1 MTVAGAA
8 AAHETLPPA
17 AAHELLERAVSYARG
32 SLAGIGVQELHRRT
46 PCEEWDLAELLEHMA
61 DSLAVICEAARVGVV
76 LADPPPADP
85 VERLVETIRTRACT
99 VLSAWEPGSVADGV
113 VLGDRM
119 LPRTD
124 VALVGALEVTTHGWD
139 VAVSRGLPHP
149 VPDDLAHRLLPV
161 AQRVVTPSDRPHR
174 FGPARAVTEAAT
186 SEERLLAH
194 LGRGRDGP
202 DAVGLST
209 S

>member
-1 MTVAGAA
+1 VTVAGAT

-32 SLAGIGVQELHRRT
+32 SLAGIGVHELARRT
-46 PCEEWDLAELLEHMA
+46 PCEQWDLAALLEHMA

-99 VLSAWEPGSVADGV
+99 VLSAWEPGASAAGV
-113 VLGDRM
+113 VLGDRV

-139 VAVSRGLPHP
+139 VAVSRGLLHP
-149 VPDDLAHRLLPV
+149 VPDGLARRLLPV
-161 AQRVVTPSDRPHR
+161 AHRVVTPLDRPHR
-174 FGPARAVTEAAT
+174 FGPARTVRASAT
-186 SEERLLAH
+186 AEERLLAH
-194 LGRGRDGP
+194 LGRGEPHMDEC
-202 DAVGLST
+202 S
-209 S
+209 